1 MSEYIDQKLFDEV
14 FRKLRKIA
22 LVYLRS
28 SKTKSDNYDPF
39 RETGFDQTNQNPLP
53 VKALTKVISPG
64 SLTHHEMGLGKAGAL
79 QIIIQN
85 RDVNLIKNSE
95 KITIDNIEY
104 YVYDDAVRNKFLIF
118 PTQFANFSK
127 IIIFR
132 KDVGNNA

>member
-1 MSEYIDQKLFDEV
+1 MNIDQKLFDQI
-14 FRKLRKIA
+14 FRQHRKNI

-28 SKTKSDNYDPF
+28 SKTKSDNYDKF
-39 RETGFDQTNQNPLP
+39 RETGFDQTNQNPLT
-53 VKALTKVISPG
+53 VKALTKVVSPG
-64 SLTHHEMGLGKAGAL
+64 SLTHNELGLVKAGAL

-95 KITIDNIEY
+95 KLTIDNIEY
-104 YVYDDAVRNKFLIF
+104 YVYDDAVGQKFLIF

-132 KDVGNNA
+132 KDVG